1 MFPTSASNTLRQ
13 PRTACTHK
21 YLTMK
26 SFAILTSL
34 MLAHAASLAAQANH
48 PAPAAGDGK
57 PAYIET
63 LNYKG
68 FTGVHNS
75 GNVDVIYTAGKEYSV
90 TVEERGTARSTVRLE
105 EGTITVSS
113 PASGGDAEGKCVTTL
128 RITAPALET
137 LENYGNMQLTCGGNQ
152 PGTLAIENYGNMS
165 FAVDSLS
172 ADRVLLENSGNIKA
186 DVSKLH
192 VRGFVVENNGMLDGR
207 ITAEAQTLDFENN
220 GKSTLEADYKGGKA
234 TVRNCGDSKLSLR
247 VDCETLNAN
256 NSGLSEMTFSGTADN
271 VRIDGAGRSKVNVS
285 QLNNFYPKGVH
296 GYRHI
301 PLVRHDDP
309 RTV

>member
-1 MFPTSASNTLRQ
+1 
-13 PRTACTHK
+13 
-21 YLTMK
+21 
-26 SFAILTSL
+26 

-63 LNYKG
+63 LDYKG

-113 PASGGDAEGKCVTTL
+113 PASGDDAEGKCVTNYGNMQLTCGGNQPGTL
-128 RITAPALET
+128 EI
-137 LENYGNMQLTCGGNQ
+137 ENYGNMQLTCGGNQ
-152 PGTLAIENYGNMS
+152 LGTLAIENYGNMS

-220 GKSTLEADYKGGKA
+220 GTSTLEADYKGGKA

-285 QLNNFYPKGVH
+285 QLNNF
-296 GYRHI
+296 
-301 PLVRHDDP
+301 
-309 RTV
+309 

>member
-1 MFPTSASNTLRQ
+1 
-13 PRTACTHK
+13 
-21 YLTMK
+21 
-26 SFAILTSL
+26 

-63 LNYKG
+63 LDYKG

-152 PGTLAIENYGNMS
+152 PGTLEIENYGNMS
-165 FAVDSLS
+165 FAADSLS

-285 QLNNFYPKGVH
+285 QLNNF
-296 GYRHI
+296 
-301 PLVRHDDP
+301 
-309 RTV
+309 

>member
-63 LNYKG
+63 LDYKG

-152 PGTLAIENYGNMS
+152 PGTLEIENYGNMQLTCSGKQPGVLAIENYGNMS
-165 FAVDSLS
+165 FAADSLS

-207 ITAEAQTLDFENN
+207 ITAEARTLDFENN

-285 QLNNFYPKGVH
+285 QLNNF
-296 GYRHI
+296 
-301 PLVRHDDP
+301 
-309 RTV
+309 

>member
-152 PGTLAIENYGNMS
+152 LGTLAIENYGNMS

-207 ITAEAQTLDFENN
+207 ITAEARTLDFENN
-220 GKSTLEADYKGGKA
+220 GTSTLEADYKGGKA

-285 QLNNFYPKGVH
+285 QLNNF
-296 GYRHI
+296 
-301 PLVRHDDP
+301 
-309 RTV
+309 

>member
-1 MFPTSASNTLRQ
+1 
-13 PRTACTHK
+13 
-21 YLTMK
+21 
-26 SFAILTSL
+26 

-90 TVEERGTARSTVRLE
+90 TVEERGTARSTVKLE

-152 PGTLAIENYGNMS
+152 PGTLEIENYGNMQLTCGGNQLGTLAIENYGNMS

-207 ITAEAQTLDFENN
+207 ITAEARTLDFENN
-220 GKSTLEADYKGGKA
+220 GTSTLEADYKGGKA

-285 QLNNFYPKGVH
+285 QLNNF
-296 GYRHI
+296 
-301 PLVRHDDP
+301 
-309 RTV
+309 

>member
-152 PGTLAIENYGNMS
+152 PGTLEIENYGNMQLTCGGNQPGTLAIENYGNMS
-165 FAVDSLS
+165 FAADSLS

-285 QLNNFYPKGVH
+285 QLNNF
-296 GYRHI
+296 
-301 PLVRHDDP
+301 
-309 RTV
+309 

>member
-13 PRTACTHK
+13 PHTACTHK

-63 LNYKG
+63 LDYKG

-165 FAVDSLS
+165 FAADSLS

-207 ITAEAQTLDFENN
+207 ITAEARTLDFENN
-220 GKSTLEADYKGGKA
+220 GKSTLEAVYKGGKA

-285 QLNNFYPKGVH
+285 QLNNF
-296 GYRHI
+296 
-301 PLVRHDDP
+301 
-309 RTV
+309 

>member
-63 LNYKG
+63 LDYKG

-90 TVEERGTARSTVRLE
+90 TVEERGMARSTVRLE

-152 PGTLAIENYGNMS
+152 PGTLEIENYGNMQLTCGGNQPGTLEIENYGNMS

-207 ITAEAQTLDFENN
+207 ITAEARTLDFENN

-285 QLNNFYPKGVH
+285 QLNNF
-296 GYRHI
+296 
-301 PLVRHDDP
+301 
-309 RTV
+309 

>member
-34 MLAHAASLAAQANH
+34 MLAHATSLAAQANH

-152 PGTLAIENYGNMS
+152 PGTLEIENYGNMQLTCGGNQLGTLAIENYGNMS

-207 ITAEAQTLDFENN
+207 ITAEARTLDFENN
-220 GKSTLEADYKGGKA
+220 GTSTLEADYKGGKA

-285 QLNNFYPKGVH
+285 QLNNF
-296 GYRHI
+296 
-301 PLVRHDDP
+301 
-309 RTV
+309 

>member
-105 EGTITVSS
+105 EGTIIVSS

-152 PGTLAIENYGNMS
+152 PGTLEIENYGNMQLTCGGNQSGTLAIENYGNMS

-234 TVRNCGDSKLSLR
+234 TVSNCGDSKLSLR

-285 QLNNFYPKGVH
+285 QLNNF
-296 GYRHI
+296 
-301 PLVRHDDP
+301 
-309 RTV
+309 

>member
-63 LNYKG
+63 LDYKG

-152 PGTLAIENYGNMS
+152 PGTLEIENYGNMQLTCGGNQPGTLAIENYGNMS
-165 FAVDSLS
+165 FAADSLS

-207 ITAEAQTLDFENN
+207 ITAEARTLDFENN
-220 GKSTLEADYKGGKA
+220 GTSTLEADYKGGKA

-285 QLNNFYPKGVH
+285 QLNNF
-296 GYRHI
+296 
-301 PLVRHDDP
+301 
-309 RTV
+309 

>member
-152 PGTLAIENYGNMS
+152 PGTLAIENYGNMQLTCGGNQLGTLAIENYGNMS

-285 QLNNFYPKGVH
+285 QLNNF
-296 GYRHI
+296 
-301 PLVRHDDP
+301 
-309 RTV
+309 

>member
-63 LNYKG
+63 LDYKG

-152 PGTLAIENYGNMS
+152 PGTLEIENYGNMQLTCGGNQLGTLAIENYGNMS

-207 ITAEAQTLDFENN
+207 LTAEAQTLELGNN
-220 GKSTLEADYKGGKA
+220 GLCTLEAVYKGGKA
-234 TVRNCGDSKLSLR
+234 TITNRGNSKLSLD

-285 QLNNFYPKGVH
+285 QLNNF
-296 GYRHI
+296 
-301 PLVRHDDP
+301 
-309 RTV
+309 

>member
-1 MFPTSASNTLRQ
+1 
-13 PRTACTHK
+13 
-21 YLTMK
+21 
-26 SFAILTSL
+26 

-152 PGTLAIENYGNMS
+152 PGTLEIENYGNMQLTCGGNQPGTLAIENYGNMS

-207 ITAEAQTLDFENN
+207 ITAEAQTLELGNN
-220 GKSTLEADYKGGKA
+220 GLCTLEAVYKGGKA

-285 QLNNFYPKGVH
+285 QLNNF
-296 GYRHI
+296 
-301 PLVRHDDP
+301 
-309 RTV
+309 

>member
-1 MFPTSASNTLRQ
+1 
-13 PRTACTHK
+13 
-21 YLTMK
+21 
-26 SFAILTSL
+26 

-63 LNYKG
+63 LDYKG

-207 ITAEAQTLDFENN
+207 ITAEARTLDFENN

-234 TVRNCGDSKLSLR
+234 TVRNCGDSKLLLR
-247 VDCETLNAN
+247 VDCETLNVN

-285 QLNNFYPKGVH
+285 QLNNF
-296 GYRHI
+296 
-301 PLVRHDDP
+301 
-309 RTV
+309 

>member
-1 MFPTSASNTLRQ
+1 
-13 PRTACTHK
+13 
-21 YLTMK
+21 
-26 SFAILTSL
+26 

-63 LNYKG
+63 LDYKG

-152 PGTLAIENYGNMS
+152 PGTLEIENYGNMQ
-165 FAVDSLS
+165 LTCGG
-172 ADRVLLENSGNIKA
+172 NS
-186 DVSKLH
+186 S
-192 VRGFVVENNGMLDGR
+192 R
-207 ITAEAQTLDFENN
+207 AEAI
-220 GKSTLEADYKGGKA
+220 SSAP
-234 TVRNCGDSKLSLR
+234 LR
-247 VDCETLNAN
+247 
-256 NSGLSEMTFSGTADN
+256 
-271 VRIDGAGRSKVNVS
+271 
-285 QLNNFYPKGVH
+285 
-296 GYRHI
+296 
-301 PLVRHDDP
+301 
-309 RTV
+309 

>member
-21 YLTMK
+21 YLTMN

-165 FAVDSLS
+165 FAADSLS

-285 QLNNFYPKGVH
+285 QLNNF
-296 GYRHI
+296 
-301 PLVRHDDP
+301 
-309 RTV
+309 

>member
-1 MFPTSASNTLRQ
+1 
-13 PRTACTHK
+13 
-21 YLTMK
+21 
-26 SFAILTSL
+26 

-63 LNYKG
+63 LDYKG

-152 PGTLAIENYGNMS
+152 PGTLEIENYGNMQLTCGGNQLGTLAIENYGNMS

-192 VRGFVVENNGMLDGR
+192 VRGFVVENNRMLDGR
-207 ITAEAQTLDFENN
+207 ITAEARTLDFENN
-220 GKSTLEADYKGGKA
+220 GTSTLEADYKGGKA

-285 QLNNFYPKGVH
+285 QLNNF
-296 GYRHI
+296 
-301 PLVRHDDP
+301 
-309 RTV
+309 

>member
-48 PAPAAGDGK
+48 PAPTAGDGK

-63 LNYKG
+63 LDYKG

-152 PGTLAIENYGNMS
+152 PGTLEIENYGNMS

-207 ITAEAQTLDFENN
+207 ITAEARTLDFENN

-285 QLNNFYPKGVH
+285 QLNNF
-296 GYRHI
+296 
-301 PLVRHDDP
+301 
-309 RTV
+309 

>member
-1 MFPTSASNTLRQ
+1 MR
-13 PRTACTHK
+13 K
-21 YLTMK
+21 
-26 SFAILTSL
+26 FAILAFL
-34 MLAHAASLAAQANH
+34 LLANAAGLAAQGGGNGD
-48 PAPAAGDGK
+48 PAGGAGPVHTESLGF
-57 PAYIET
+57 
-63 LNYKG
+63 KG
-68 FTGVHNS
+68 FTGICNK
-75 GNVDVIYTAGKEYSV
+75 GNVEVIYTAGKEYSV

-152 PGTLAIENYGNMS
+152 PGTLEIENYGNMQLTCGGNQLGTLAIENYGNMS

-234 TVRNCGDSKLSLR
+234 TVSNCGDSKLSLR

-285 QLNNFYPKGVH
+285 QLNNF
-296 GYRHI
+296 
-301 PLVRHDDP
+301 
-309 RTV
+309 

>member
-63 LNYKG
+63 LDYKG

-152 PGTLAIENYGNMS
+152 PGTLEIENYGNMQLTCGGNQLGTLAIENYGNMS

-207 ITAEAQTLDFENN
+207 LTAEAQTLELGNN
-220 GKSTLEADYKGGKA
+220 GLCTLEAVYKGGKA
-234 TVRNCGDSKLSLR
+234 TITNRGNSKLSLD

-256 NSGLSEMTFSGTADN
+256 NRGLSEMTFSGTADN

-285 QLNNFYPKGVH
+285 QLNNF
-296 GYRHI
+296 
-301 PLVRHDDP
+301 
-309 RTV
+309 

>member
-1 MFPTSASNTLRQ
+1 MFPTSASNTLRK

-152 PGTLAIENYGNMS
+152 PGTLEIENYGNMQLTCGGNQSGTLAIENYGNMS
-165 FAVDSLS
+165 FAADSLS

-285 QLNNFYPKGVH
+285 QLNNF
-296 GYRHI
+296 
-301 PLVRHDDP
+301 
-309 RTV
+309 

>member
-152 PGTLAIENYGNMS
+152 PGTLEIENYGNMQLTCGGNQSGTLAIENYGNMS

-207 ITAEAQTLDFENN
+207 LTAEARTLDFENN
-220 GKSTLEADYKGGKA
+220 GTSTLEADYKGGKA

-285 QLNNFYPKGVH
+285 QLNNF
-296 GYRHI
+296 
-301 PLVRHDDP
+301 
-309 RTV
+309 

>member
-152 PGTLAIENYGNMS
+152 PGTLEIENYGNMQLTCGGNQLGTLAIENYGNMS

-192 VRGFVVENNGMLDGR
+192 VRGFVIENNGMLDGR

-285 QLNNFYPKGVH
+285 QLNNF
-296 GYRHI
+296 
-301 PLVRHDDP
+301 
-309 RTV
+309 

>member
-63 LNYKG
+63 LDYKG

-172 ADRVLLENSGNIKA
+172 ADRVLHENSGNIKA

-207 ITAEAQTLDFENN
+207 ITAEAQTLELGNN
-220 GKSTLEADYKGGKA
+220 GLCTLEAVYKGGKA
-234 TVRNCGDSKLSLR
+234 TITNRGNSKLSLR

-285 QLNNFYPKGVH
+285 QLNNF
-296 GYRHI
+296 
-301 PLVRHDDP
+301 
-309 RTV
+309 

>member
-1 MFPTSASNTLRQ
+1 
-13 PRTACTHK
+13 
-21 YLTMK
+21 
-26 SFAILTSL
+26 

-48 PAPAAGDGK
+48 PSPAAGDGK

-285 QLNNFYPKGVH
+285 QLNNF
-296 GYRHI
+296 
-301 PLVRHDDP
+301 
-309 RTV
+309 

>member
-152 PGTLAIENYGNMS
+152 PGTLEIENYGNMQLTCGGNQLGTLAIENYGNMS

-220 GKSTLEADYKGGKA
+220 GTSTLEADYKGGKA

-285 QLNNFYPKGVH
+285 QLNNF
-296 GYRHI
+296 
-301 PLVRHDDP
+301 
-309 RTV
+309 

>member
-63 LNYKG
+63 LDYKG

-207 ITAEAQTLDFENN
+207 LTAEAQTLELGNN
-220 GKSTLEADYKGGKA
+220 GLCTLEAVYKGGKA
-234 TVRNCGDSKLSLR
+234 TITNRGNSKLSLR

-285 QLNNFYPKGVH
+285 QLNNF
-296 GYRHI
+296 
-301 PLVRHDDP
+301 
-309 RTV
+309 

>member
-63 LNYKG
+63 LDYKG

-207 ITAEAQTLDFENN
+207 ITAEAQTLELGNN
-220 GKSTLEADYKGGKA
+220 GLCTLEAVYKGGKA
-234 TVRNCGDSKLSLR
+234 TITNRGNSKLSLR

-285 QLNNFYPKGVH
+285 QLNNF
-296 GYRHI
+296 
-301 PLVRHDDP
+301 
-309 RTV
+309 

>member
-1 MFPTSASNTLRQ
+1 
-13 PRTACTHK
+13 
-21 YLTMK
+21 
-26 SFAILTSL
+26 

-285 QLNNFYPKGVH
+285 QLNNF
-296 GYRHI
+296 
-301 PLVRHDDP
+301 
-309 RTV
+309 

>member
-63 LNYKG
+63 LDYKG

-113 PASGGDAEGKCVTTL
+113 PASGDDAEGKCVTTL

-152 PGTLAIENYGNMS
+152 PGTLEIENYGNMQLTCGGNQLGILAIENYGNMS

-207 ITAEAQTLDFENN
+207 ITAEARTLDFENN
-220 GKSTLEADYKGGKA
+220 GTSTLEADYKGGKA

-285 QLNNFYPKGVH
+285 QLNNF
-296 GYRHI
+296 
-301 PLVRHDDP
+301 
-309 RTV
+309 

>member
-1 MFPTSASNTLRQ
+1 
-13 PRTACTHK
+13 
-21 YLTMK
+21 
-26 SFAILTSL
+26 

-63 LNYKG
+63 LDYKG

-165 FAVDSLS
+165 FAADSLS

-207 ITAEAQTLDFENN
+207 ITAEARTLDFENN

-285 QLNNFYPKGVH
+285 QLNNF
-296 GYRHI
+296 
-301 PLVRHDDP
+301 
-309 RTV
+309 

>member
-1 MFPTSASNTLRQ
+1 
-13 PRTACTHK
+13 
-21 YLTMK
+21 
-26 SFAILTSL
+26 

-152 PGTLAIENYGNMS
+152 PGTLEIENYGNMQLTCGGNQLGTLAIENYGNMS

-207 ITAEAQTLDFENN
+207 LTAEARTLDFENN
-220 GKSTLEADYKGGKA
+220 GTSTLEADYKGGKA

-285 QLNNFYPKGVH
+285 QLNNF
-296 GYRHI
+296 
-301 PLVRHDDP
+301 
-309 RTV
+309 

>member
-1 MFPTSASNTLRQ
+1 
-13 PRTACTHK
+13 
-21 YLTMK
+21 
-26 SFAILTSL
+26 

-152 PGTLAIENYGNMS
+152 PGTLEIENYGNMS

-285 QLNNFYPKGVH
+285 QLNNF
-296 GYRHI
+296 
-301 PLVRHDDP
+301 
-309 RTV
+309 

>member
-68 FTGVHNS
+68 FTGVQNS

-152 PGTLAIENYGNMS
+152 PGTLEIENYGNMQFTCGGNQLGTLAIENYGNMS

-207 ITAEAQTLDFENN
+207 ITAEARTLDFENN
-220 GKSTLEADYKGGKA
+220 GTSTLEADYKGGKA

-285 QLNNFYPKGVH
+285 QLNNF
-296 GYRHI
+296 
-301 PLVRHDDP
+301 
-309 RTV
+309 

>member
-1 MFPTSASNTLRQ
+1 
-13 PRTACTHK
+13 
-21 YLTMK
+21 
-26 SFAILTSL
+26 

-63 LNYKG
+63 LDYKG

-207 ITAEAQTLDFENN
+207 LTAEAQTLELGNN
-220 GKSTLEADYKGGKA
+220 GLCTLEAVYKGGKA
-234 TVRNCGDSKLSLR
+234 TITNRGNSKLSLR

-285 QLNNFYPKGVH
+285 QLNNF
-296 GYRHI
+296 
-301 PLVRHDDP
+301 
-309 RTV
+309 

>member
-1 MFPTSASNTLRQ
+1 
-13 PRTACTHK
+13 
-21 YLTMK
+21 
-26 SFAILTSL
+26 

-63 LNYKG
+63 LDYKG

-152 PGTLAIENYGNMS
+152 PGTLEIENYGNMS

-285 QLNNFYPKGVH
+285 QLNNF
-296 GYRHI
+296 
-301 PLVRHDDP
+301 
-309 RTV
+309 